1 MIAPHPDE
9 LRAAVDALEAICSTL
24 EILGEGREHMA
35 EIVKARRT
43 LAGEFMAIN
52 RTLDS
57 SGLPNE
63 TIEQARSR
71 LTALR
76 RMVSLHQAD
85 WPIMAARDDPEG
97 YRTSVMRAAL
107 ASRDFIDWMRRLPQ
121 QM

>member
-1 MIAPHPDE
+1 MIAPLPGE
-9 LRAAVDALEAICSTL
+9 LRAAVDALEAICSAL
-24 EILGEGREHMA
+24 EMFGDDREHIA

-43 LAGEFMAIN
+43 LAGEFMAISS
-52 RTLDS
+52 TLDG

-63 TIEQARSR
+63 TIEKARSR

-76 RMVSLHQAD
+76 HIVSLHQAD

-97 YRTSVMRAAL
+97 YRTSAMRAAS